1 MPLPEFRYHPD
12 PLATGSI
19 KASAAVC
26 DCCGE
31 ARGFE
36 YTASFYTRQKP
47 KPTLCPWCIK
57 SGDAARKYDGA
68 FSDDYPLQDLAEEI
82 VREVCQRTPGYNSWQ
97 QEVWQSHCNDACE
110 FHGDAEP
117 EELHALGGDNL
128 AAQLQR
134 SGIKEQHWASLLA
147 KYQKGG
153 NPAVYKFVCRHCQT
167 PIYPV
172 DFT

>member
-1 MPLPEFRYHPD
+1 MPLPKFRYHPD

-19 KASAAVC
+19 KPSTAVC

-47 KPTLCPWCIK
+47 KPILCPWCIE

-68 FSDDYPLQDLAEEI
+68 FSDDYPLQDLAPEI
-82 VREVCQRTPGYNSWQ
+82 VQEVCQRTPGYNSWQ

-110 FHGDAEP
+110 FLGDAEL
-117 EELHALGGDNL
+117 EELRALAGDDL
-128 AAQLQR
+128 AAQLKR
-134 SGIKEQHWASLLA
+134 SGMKDQHWTSLVA

-153 NPAVYKFVCRHCQT
+153 SPAVYKFACRHCRT
-167 PIYPV
+167 VIYPI
-172 DFT
+172 DFS